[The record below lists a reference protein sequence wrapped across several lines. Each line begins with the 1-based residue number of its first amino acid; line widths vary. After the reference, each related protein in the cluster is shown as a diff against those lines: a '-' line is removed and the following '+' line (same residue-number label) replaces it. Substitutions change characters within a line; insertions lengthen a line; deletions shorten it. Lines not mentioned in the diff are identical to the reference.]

1 MDIPREA
8 KYLTMLLGVAV
19 TCVGLLYTFNT
30 GMFVS
35 LPLNVQLG
43 IIWFSIGVLFMLN
56 GVMDMYDG
64 AQQIVEEFRKKKEKK
79 K

>member
-1 MDIPREA
+1 MDVSREA
-8 KYLTMLLGVAV
+8 KYLTMLLGVVV
-19 TCVGLLYTFNT
+19 TCIGFMYTFNT

-35 LPLNVQLG
+35 MPLNIQLG

-64 AQQIVEEFRKKKEKK
+64 AQQIVEEFRKKKEEKK
-79 K
+79 

>member
-1 MDIPREA
+1 MDVSREA
-8 KYLTMLLGVAV
+8 KYLTMLLGVVV
-19 TCVGLLYTFNT
+19 TCIGFMYTFNT

-35 LPLNVQLG
+35 MPLNIQLG

-64 AQQIVEEFRKKKEKK
+64 AQQIVEEFGKKEEEQ
-79 K
+79 